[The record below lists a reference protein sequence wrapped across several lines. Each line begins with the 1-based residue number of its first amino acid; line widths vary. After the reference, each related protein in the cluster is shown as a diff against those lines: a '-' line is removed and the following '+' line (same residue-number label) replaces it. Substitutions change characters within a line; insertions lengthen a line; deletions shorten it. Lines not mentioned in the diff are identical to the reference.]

1 MAAKV
6 RAKVEQRQ
14 AVAEAAVPAEKQK
27 PVWSMQY
34 RTGSG
39 WVEVA
44 VFKHAVDHANGPF
57 TTFSIALKRRY
68 KDGEVYKSSQSFR
81 SEDLLALAH
90 GLTAAFAWIS
100 RQDRE

>member
-1 MAAKV
+1 MAAKGK
-6 RAKVEQRQ
+6 AKAEPSK
-14 AVAEAAVPAEKQK
+14 EAAQPAASDAKQK

-39 WVEVA
+39 RVEVA
-44 VFKHAVDHANGPF
+44 VFGHAVDHGNSPF
-57 TTFSIALKRRY
+57 TTYSISVQRRY
-68 KDGEVYKSSQSFR
+68 KDGDHYKSAQSFR

-100 RQDRE
+100 RQDRN

>member
-1 MAAKV
+1 MATRV
-6 RAKVEQRQ
+6 RAKPAQQQE
-14 AVAEAAVPAEKQK
+14 VAEPPVSAQKQK

-44 VFKHAVDHANGPF
+44 VFQHAVDHGNSPF
-57 TTFSIALKRRY
+57 TTYSIALKRRY
-68 KDGEVYKSSQSFR
+68 KDGEQYKSSQSFR
-81 SEDLLALAH
+81 SEDLLTLAH

-100 RQDRE
+100 RQEKN

>member
-6 RAKVEQRQ
+6 KGKPEPRPEK
-14 AVAEAAVPAEKQK
+14 AEAAESGQKQK

-44 VFKHAVDHANGPF
+44 VFEHAVDHGNSPF
-57 TTFSIALKRRY
+57 TTFSIAVKRRY
-68 KDGEVYKSSQSFR
+68 KDGEEYRSSQSFR
-81 SEDLLALAH
+81 AEDLLALGH
-90 GLTAAFAWIS
+90 GVTAAYAWIS
-100 RQDRE
+100 RQERK